1 MGISRFFQLLLLLSF
16 LATGLVL
23 LQQERQVL
31 QQQAD
36 VLLQRLQQAQ
46 EQAQGAD
53 DAAIFYRQ
61 LQDRVSLQFFQYTDD
76 ADGQNNLTRGH
87 FLPEMSWQYYLLP
100 LQLESQY
107 RFASGRVLLKP
118 NLSPLRE
125 QRIHTLWLEGLRL
138 LPLYLVLALIFA
150 LMMKRHKSVL
160 TYAAE
165 YLTKMSQGQFDA
177 LAQSRF
183 RGELKPLGQAL
194 DQSRQLFKQ
203 QFEKLKS
210 ENLALKQLAYKDPVT
225 GFGTRQ
231 HFTEKLQQLSL
242 SGKSQIGVLILV
254 KATELGHINQLRGRQ
269 GGDDYLARVAVCIR
283 RALQG
288 YNNSESFRIAST
300 DFAIFIPSIVLKD
313 AQTFATQLKR
323 ELEEYQAELQ
333 TDSIAHTGIVTYSS
347 DKDPMSTLAMAD
359 TTANVAQTLGP
370 NAVQFQDKNLLNETL
385 GDNRWKLAIEDLLKR
400 RALKFYQQPIHP
412 CRSEVDGYREL
423 LARFYNSEGKFL
435 PTATVIAMAE
445 RHGMSQ
451 ELDKLV
457 LLSALKL
464 LQSLPNLSGNIGVNL
479 SPGSASKESFI
490 AWAKDLLS
498 KHPRLAS
505 RLVFEINEAGMQGN
519 LAASHKFVRSMH
531 SVGCR
536 VSVERFG
543 MSFTS
548 FKFFREVR
556 PDYIKLDPSYTQ
568 AIDEDTNNQFFVRML
583 VDVARRSG
591 VRIIAC
597 GIERQEEKMAI
608 EKLLVDGM
616 QGFYIARPQQLESA
630 EMNRN

>member
-1 MGISRFFQLLLLLSF
+1 MGISRFFQLLLLLGF
-16 LATGLVL
+16 LATGMVL
-23 LQQERQVL
+23 LQQERQIL
-31 QQQAD
+31 EQEGNT
-36 VLLQRLQQAQ
+36 LLQRLQQAQ
-46 EQAQGAD
+46 EQAQDAD
-53 DAAIFYRQ
+53 DAAILYRQ
-61 LQDRVSLQFFQYTDD
+61 LQDTAPLQFFQYTDD
-76 ADGQNNLTRGH
+76 ADGQNNLTRGS
-87 FLPEMSWQYYLLP
+87 FLPEMNWQYYLLP

-118 NLSPLRE
+118 DLSPLRD
-125 QRIHTLWLEGLRL
+125 QGIHTLWLAGLRL
-138 LPLYLVLALIFA
+138 LPLYLALALIFA
-150 LMMKRHKSVL
+150 LMMGRHKRVL
-160 TYAAE
+160 KYAAE
-165 YLTKMSQGQFDA
+165 YLTKMSQGQFDS

-194 DQSRQLFKQ
+194 EQSRQLFKQ
-203 QFEKLKS
+203 QFDKLES
-210 ENLALKQLAYKDPVT
+210 ENLTLKKLAYEDPVT

-242 SGKSQIGVLILV
+242 SSKSQIGVLILV
-254 KATELGHINQLRGRQ
+254 KATELGHINQLHGRQ

-288 YNNSESFRIAST
+288 YKNSESFRIAST

-333 TDSIAHTGIVTYSS
+333 TDSIAHTGIVAYAS
-347 DKDPMSTLAMAD
+347 DKDPMGILAMAD
-359 TTANVAQTLGP
+359 TAANVAQTLGP
-370 NAVQFQDKNLLNETL
+370 NAVQFQDKNMLDEKL

-400 RALKFYQQPIHP
+400 RALKFYQQPIQP

-490 AWAKDLLS
+490 AWARDLLS

-519 LAASHKFVRSMH
+519 LAASHKFVRAMH

-543 MSFTS
+543 MGFTS

-591 VRIIAC
+591 VRVIAC
-597 GIERQEEKMAI
+597 GIERQEEKMVV

-616 QGFYIARPQQLESA
+616 QGFYIAKPQQLDPA